1 MRLGVSLLDAIP
13 VMGERGT
20 NDACMGSVE
29 RTFSI
34 PDRRNVTGKQ
44 SGLSESAAIKGDR
57 LRFSRH

>member
-44 SGLSESAAIKGDR
+44 SGQSAAIKDDR
-57 LRFSRH
+57 LRFCRH